1 MSEEPLYL
9 TSRAVVFV
17 MFIQLAFSLEY
28 RPGCTHVYR
37 ATSLIRP
44 PPPSRNLHVQ

>member
-9 TSRAVVFV
+9 TSRAAVFV

-28 RPGCTHVYR
+28 RPGCTHVARLQGYL
-37 ATSLIRP
+37 AHKNP
-44 PPPSRNLHVQ
+44 PPF